1 MNVEKLFFVT
11 KFEKNSWQQKWIA
24 ECARKASKDMSFK
37 GMMPEQVLMNP
48 ETLKAYRK
56 LLSPDPEALKLVQ
69 ASRDAAKKRNGSL

>member
-24 ECARKASKDMSFK
+24 ECARKASKDWLFK
-37 GMMPEQVLMNP
+37 DMAPNQIIMNP
-48 ETLKAYRK
+48 ETLKAYKK
-56 LLSPDPEALKLVQ
+56 LLSPDPEALKLIQ